1 MTKYAKTYAG
11 ALYDLA
17 AEEHITAE
25 IMKDLSMVCDTLRE
39 MPEYSKLLSTPA
51 IPKEERKALLR
62 EAWQGNISQYTMNF
76 LCMLCDGGTIPE
88 IYDCETEFRN
98 RLNKDLGITEVVVTS
113 AVALTDSQKNA
124 LIAAVEKKTGKKVVL
139 KEKVDPSVL
148 GGLKLSA
155 EGKQYDGTVSYHLGS
170 IAQLLSGN

>member
-17 AEEHITAE
+17 VEENAASE
-25 IMKDLSMVCDTLRE
+25 IMKDLSMVCDALRE

-51 IPKEERKALLR
+51 VPKEERKALLK
-62 EAWQGNISQYTMNF
+62 EAWQGHISQYTMNF

-88 IYDCETEFRN
+88 IFNCEEEFRD

-113 AVALTDSQKNA
+113 AVALTDSQKSA
-124 LIAAVEKKTGKKVVL
+124 LTAAVEKKTGKKVIL
-139 KEKVDPSVL
+139 TEKVNPAVL
-148 GGLKLSA
+148 GGLKLSVG
-155 EGKQYDGTVSYHLGS
+155 GKQYDGTVSYHLGS
-170 IAQLLSGN
+170 IAQMLSGN